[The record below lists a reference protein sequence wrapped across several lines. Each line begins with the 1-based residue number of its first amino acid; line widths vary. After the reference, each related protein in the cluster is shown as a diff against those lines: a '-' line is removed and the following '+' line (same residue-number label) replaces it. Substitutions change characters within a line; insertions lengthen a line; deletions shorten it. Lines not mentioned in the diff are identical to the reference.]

1 MMLVRRGT
9 RLGRAR
15 GDSGRA
21 CSGGELGRAG
31 STMGRTCFRSIRQI
45 LVVLFCKMLVI
56 YSFRHSKYLEFLK
69 NKPLFFEALIL
80 LKKWVIYIKLQHHS
94 FFKQL

>member
-45 LVVLFCKMLVI
+45 LVLLLCKMLVI
-56 YSFRHSKYLEFLK
+56 YSFRHSKSLEFLK
-69 NKPLFFEALIL
+69 KINLYF
-80 LKKWVIYIKLQHHS
+80 LKH
-94 FFKQL
+94 